1 MPILHR
7 YLARLFSGRLTLLML
22 GFTALVLLLD
32 LLANGQEV
40 LESSGNEAG
49 ALIRYMALRLPEI
62 VSALI
67 PFGVLLAGIATL
79 ASLVRNSELVA
90 MRAAG
95 ISQVLLIKALTPVAL
110 LVAVP
115 QFWLENDLLPA
126 SVAELRAWGVGDYD
140 ATGDEEGRVIWARL
154 GEDIVRVGE
163 VRGPESLADVAVF
176 RRDARGNLVEQV
188 RADRA
193 VFEDGSW
200 TFLDVKESRAELEV
214 PTTRTR
220 ENWPSL
226 LSPSLLASL
235 STHPRELPVTELRSF
250 MGDASF
256 GNRPTYLYEV
266 WFHKKISAP
275 VATILMLFISVP
287 LIQGLH
293 RRAGTALMLA
303 AGVAIGFSFLVFDG
317 LILKFGEAGLL
328 PPLLAAWG
336 PTVIF
341 AMVAA
346 SLAFR
351 TELY

>member
-7 YLARLFSGRLTLLML
+7 YLARLFVGRLLLLMG
-22 GFTALVLLLD
+22 GFAALVLLLD
-32 LLANGQEV
+32 LIGNGADV
-40 LESSGNEAG
+40 LEKSGHQIEA
-49 ALIRYMALRLPEI
+49 LLRYMALRLPEI
-62 VSALI
+62 VSALV
-67 PFGVLLAGIATL
+67 PFSVLLAGIATL
-79 ASLVRNSELVA
+79 ASLVRHSELVA

-95 ISQVLLIKALTPVAL
+95 ISQVLLIKALMPVAL

-126 SVAELRAWGVGDYD
+126 SVAELRAWGVGEYESDGERS
-140 ATGDEEGRVIWARL
+140 AVWARV
-154 GEDIVRVGE
+154 GEDIVRVGA
-163 VRGPESLADVAVF
+163 VQGADAVADITIF
-176 RRDARGNLVEQV
+176 RRDARGNMIEQWA
-188 RADRA
+188 ADRG
-193 VFEDGSW
+193 VFEAGRW
-200 TFLDVKESRAELEV
+200 TLLDVVRSRAEARA
-214 PTTRTR
+214 PTRLASD
-220 ENWPSL
+220 EWAGE

-235 STHPRELPVTELRSF
+235 STHPRELAVTELKRF
-250 MGDASF
+250 VGDEGF
-256 GNRPTYLYEV
+256 GNRPHYLYAV
-266 WFHKKISAP
+266 WLHKKLSAP
-275 VATILMLFISVP
+275 FATILMLLISVP

-328 PPLLAAWG
+328 PPILAAWG

-351 TELY
+351 TELH